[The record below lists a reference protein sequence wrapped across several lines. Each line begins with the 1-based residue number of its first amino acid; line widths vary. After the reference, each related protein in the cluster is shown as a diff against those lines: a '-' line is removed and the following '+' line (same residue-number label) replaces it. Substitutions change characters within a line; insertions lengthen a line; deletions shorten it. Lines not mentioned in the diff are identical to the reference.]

1 MKFWISLLL
10 MVAGFSAYAEMPSS
24 KYDQLKVADGSLI
37 QVCTRYPDAKLFP
50 GPRPVMMIL
59 MGSGISDACKGKVGG
74 GEYADKILAKGIVIF
89 ARQKRGI
96 WHDPLTG
103 QYTAD
108 FDQYAKSDFSILKSD
123 TSEALNY
130 ILKDPRVDKKKV
142 GIWGISEGSILATHL
157 GLLHPEIKELDLVS
171 SVIEK
176 FSALYERQIYKALP
190 RDLIQIYDRDK
201 KGTLS
206 SDEITNLFLVDSGL
220 RTFKQMDL
228 NHDGVLSEKEI
239 STEIKRV
246 VAESLIHNDD
256 TFFLSKLGG
265 SVSAK
270 WTKSALN
277 LEPLRPQLLQLKMP
291 TYLLHGTE
299 DANTSIQPV
308 YKLEKKAA
316 SLGKS
321 NLRFEYF
328 HGLRHQL
335 SPEVLVKSM
344 MDAAERLLAKGS

>member
-1 MKFWISLLL
+1 MKFWISFLL
-10 MVAGFSAYAEMPSS
+10 MTAGFSARAQLNQTRYA
-24 KYDQLKVADGSLI
+24 QLKVADGSAI

-50 GPRPVMMIL
+50 GPRPVLMVL

-74 GEYADKILAKGIVIF
+74 GEYAEKILGKGIIIF

-96 WHDPLTG
+96 WHDPQTG
-103 QYTAD
+103 QYTAN
-108 FDQYAKSDFSILKSD
+108 FTQYAKSDFFVLKSD
-123 TSEALNY
+123 TSEALDY
-130 ILKDPRVDKKKV
+130 VLKDPRVDRKKV
-142 GIWGISEGSILATHL
+142 GVWGISEGSILATHL

-176 FSALYERQIYKALP
+176 FSSLYNRQIYKSLP
-190 RDLIQIYDRDK
+190 HDLIQIYDRDK

-220 RTFKQMDL
+220 RTFKQIDL

-246 VAESLIHNDD
+246 VAEALVKNDD
-256 TFFLSKLGG
+256 TFFLSKIGG

-270 WTKSALN
+270 WTKSALS
-277 LEPLRPQLLQLKMP
+277 LESLRPQLLQLKMP

-316 SLGKS
+316 SMGKS

-335 SPEVLVKSM
+335 SPEILVKSM